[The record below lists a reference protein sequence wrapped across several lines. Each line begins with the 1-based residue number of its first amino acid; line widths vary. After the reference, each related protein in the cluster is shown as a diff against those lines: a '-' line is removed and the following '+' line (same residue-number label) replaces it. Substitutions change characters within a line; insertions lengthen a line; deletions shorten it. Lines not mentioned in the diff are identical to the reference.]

1 MGLDKAN
8 DDPLGREFFELS
20 LKRKIF
26 EYPIL
31 VWIYLIFD
39 RILYCF

>member
-26 EYPIL
+26 ENIL